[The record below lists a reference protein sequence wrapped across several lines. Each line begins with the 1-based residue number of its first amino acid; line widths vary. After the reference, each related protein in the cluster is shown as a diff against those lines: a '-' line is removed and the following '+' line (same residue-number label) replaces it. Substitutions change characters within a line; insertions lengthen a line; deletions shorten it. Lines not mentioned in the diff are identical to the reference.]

1 MPWKMKQQTKK
12 KGTGQRNVV
21 LTLEMSQDDNRV
33 AGPERNLSPLEEKDS
48 GLWRGMGGGEWDR
61 LIIWKINVTVI

>member
-1 MPWKMKQQTKK
+1 M
-12 KGTGQRNVV
+12 V
-21 LTLEMSQDDNRV
+21 LTVEMSQDDNGV

-48 GLWRGMGGGEWDR
+48 GLWRGLGGGEWDR